1 MVINDAI
8 IKVLAQEH
16 FNGAMP
22 DDLCAYLFDRYD
34 HDPEEGMLTEQFF
47 FPLVEADINRY
58 IAGELDTTVRTPLQ
72 KMQDRYNDLQYI
84 TGRYFGESAQQ
95 EEELKYLHDFISW
108 MHLDGLYAE
117 FREKAHKVYPDDLP
131 FPRYEM

>member
-1 MVINDAI
+1 MVINDTI

-16 FNGAMP
+16 FNGTMP

-47 FPLVEADINRY
+47 FPFVEADIKHY

-72 KMQDRYNDLQYI
+72 KMQDRYNDLQHI
-84 TGRYFGESAQQ
+84 TGRYHE
-95 EEELKYLHDFISW
+95 ECVRNNEELEYLHDFISW

-117 FREKAHKVYPDDLP
+117 FRENARKIEQEENP
-131 FPRYEM
+131 FPRYTM

>member
-8 IKVLAQEH
+8 IKELAQEH
-16 FNGAMP
+16 FNGTIP
-22 DDLCAYLFDRYD
+22 DELCAYLFDRYD

-47 FPLVEADINRY
+47 FPFVEADIKRY

-72 KMQDRYNDLQYI
+72 KMQDRYNDLQDI
-84 TGRYFGESAQQ
+84 TGRYYHECAEYSD
-95 EEELKYLHDFISW
+95 ELEYLHDFISW

-117 FREKAHKVYPDDLP
+117 FREKARKVQQDDLP
-131 FPRYEM
+131 FQRYEM

>member
-8 IKVLAQEH
+8 IKELAQEH
-16 FNGAMP
+16 FNGTMP
-22 DDLCAYLFDRYD
+22 DELCAYLFDHYD

-47 FPLVEADINRY
+47 FPFVEADIKRY

-84 TGRYFGESAQQ
+84 TGRYHEECMQYK
-95 EEELKYLHDFISW
+95 EELEYLKDFVSW

-117 FREKAHKVYPDDLP
+117 FRENARKIEQEDDP
-131 FPRYEM
+131 FPRYTM

>member
-16 FNGAMP
+16 FNGTMP
-22 DDLCAYLFDRYD
+22 DDLCAYLYDRYD

-47 FPLVEADINRY
+47 FPFVETDIKRY

-84 TGRYFGESAQQ
+84 TGRYFEECQKC
-95 EEELKYLHDFISW
+95 EEENEYLRDFIYW

-117 FREKAHKVYPDDLP
+117 FRENARKIEQEEDP
-131 FPRYEM
+131 FPRYTM